1 MPTIL
6 ERFYE
11 THKKSAELYAGG
23 REVVAGGAA
32 QSRVMYPHPFYVG
45 RGDGAMKWDVDGNE
59 LIDYLIG
66 FGSLILGNNRPEI
79 TEAVERQVRNG
90 THMGTTTPHEVRWA
104 ELITGLMP
112 SAERVRFTASG
123 TEATLLAIRL
133 ARGYTGKTRL
143 VKFREHYDGWHDY
156 VAIEAGITAPY
167 GVPSE
172 TRSTVAVVEPDPD
185 ALDEYLSQDS
195 DVAAVIMEPTGA
207 HWGQFPVQNPH
218 FLESV
223 REITNRHGVIMIMDE
238 VIMGFRVSP
247 GGAQGKYG
255 IMPDLCSMAKI
266 VAGGLPGGAVGGRA
280 DIFEPMGDPD
290 PAKRFVHPGT
300 FNANP
305 VSAVAGIAALE
316 IIESEPITE
325 MADAAADRL
334 KHGLRN
340 ALTKQEV
347 TGHVH
352 GVSSIVHVALGVEG
366 KTNDQDISQ
375 VPHDQLMAATSGR
388 KIEMLKLAMLNEGVD
403 MFGGIGFMTSA
414 AHTDD
419 QVDRTVE
426 AFERSLVALRDEG
439 YI

>member
-59 LIDYLIG
+59 LIDYLVG

-104 ELITGLMP
+104 ELIAGLIP

-133 ARGYTGKTRL
+133 ARGFTGKTRL

-172 TRSTVAVVEPDPD
+172 TLSTVAVVEPDAD
-185 ALDEYLSQDS
+185 ALEEYLSQDS

-238 VIMGFRVSP
+238 VIMGFRVSR
-247 GGAQGKYG
+247 GGAKGKYG

-266 VAGGLPGGAVGGRA
+266 VAGGTARRRRWRTRGHIRA
-280 DIFEPMGDPD
+280 D
-290 PAKRFVHPGT
+290 
-300 FNANP
+300 
-305 VSAVAGIAALE
+305 
-316 IIESEPITE
+316 
-325 MADAAADRL
+325 
-334 KHGLRN
+334 
-340 ALTKQEV
+340 
-347 TGHVH
+347 
-352 GVSSIVHVALGVEG
+352 
-366 KTNDQDISQ
+366 
-375 VPHDQLMAATSGR
+375 GR
-388 KIEMLKLAMLNEGVD
+388 P
-403 MFGGIGFMTSA
+403 
-414 AHTDD
+414 
-419 QVDRTVE
+419 RP
-426 AFERSLVALRDEG
+426 
-439 YI
+439 

>member
-6 ERFYE
+6 ERFTD
-11 THKKSAELYAGG
+11 THRRSAELYAAG

-32 QSRVMYPHPFYVG
+32 QSRVMYPHPYYVE
-45 RGDGAMKWDVDGNE
+45 RGDGAVKWDVDGNE

-66 FGSLILGNNRPEI
+66 FGSLILGNNRPEV
-79 TEAVERQVRNG
+79 TEAVERQVRQG

-104 ELITGLMP
+104 DLITGLMP
-112 SAERVRFTASG
+112 AAERVRFTSSG
-123 TEATLLAIRL
+123 TESTLLAVRL
-133 ARGYTGKTRL
+133 ARGFTGKTRL

-156 VAIEAGITAPY
+156 VAMEAGITAPY
-167 GVPSE
+167 GVPNE
-172 TRSTVAVVEPDPD
+172 TRSTVAVVEPDPE
-185 ALDEYLSQDS
+185 ALDEYLSTDP
-195 DVAAVIMEPTGA
+195 DTAAVIMEPTGA
-207 HWGQFPVQNPH
+207 HWGQFPVQNPQ
-218 FLESV
+218 FLEAV
-223 REITNRHGVIMIMDE
+223 REVTRRHGVLMIMDE
-238 VIMGFRVSP
+238 VIMGFRLSR
-247 GGAQGKYG
+247 GGAQEKYG
-255 IMPDLCSMAKI
+255 VSPDLFSMAKI

-305 VSAVAGIAALE
+305 VSAAAGIAALE
-316 IIESEPITE
+316 IIASEPITE
-325 MADAAADRL
+325 QADAMAARL
-334 KHGLRN
+334 KLGLRD
-340 ALTKQEV
+340 ALSKQEV

-352 GVSSIVHVALGVEG
+352 GVSSIVHIALGVEG
-366 KTNDQDISQ
+366 ETNDQDISQ
-375 VPHDQLMAATSGR
+375 VPHDRLAEATKGR

-414 AHTDD
+414 AHTES

-426 AFERSLVALRDEG
+426 AFERSLIALRDEG

>member
-6 ERFYE
+6 ERFHE

-32 QSRVMYPHPFYVG
+32 QSRVMFPHPFYVD
-45 RGDGAMKWDVDGNE
+45 RGDGSTKWDVDGNE
-59 LIDYLIG
+59 LIDYLVG
-66 FGSLILGNNRPEI
+66 FGSLILGNNRPEV
-79 TEAVERQVRNG
+79 TEAVERQLRNG
-90 THMGTTTPHEVRWA
+90 THFGTTSSYEVRWA
-104 ELITGLMP
+104 ELITQLMP
-112 SAERVRFTASG
+112 AGERVRFTASG

-133 ARGYTGKTRL
+133 SRGFTGKTRL
-143 VKFREHYDGWHDY
+143 IKFREHYDGWHDY
-156 VAIEAGITAPY
+156 VAIEAGITSPY
-167 GVPSE
+167 GVPNE

-185 ALDEYLSQDS
+185 ALDQYLSDDK

-207 HWGQFPVQNPH
+207 HWGQFPVQNPD
-218 FLESV
+218 FLERV
-223 REITNRHGVIMIMDE
+223 REITKRHDVLMIMDE
-238 VIMGFRVSP
+238 VIMGFRVSR
-247 GGAQGKYG
+247 GGAHGKYG
-255 IMPDLCSMAKI
+255 IMPDLFSMAKI

-280 DIFEPMGDPD
+280 DIFEPMGDTD

-305 VSAVAGIAALE
+305 VSAAAGIAALE
-316 IIESEPITE
+316 IISNEPITE
-325 MADAAADRL
+325 RADAAADRL
-334 KHGLRN
+334 KKGLRE
-340 ALTKQEV
+340 ALLKQEV
-347 TGHVH
+347 MGHVH
-352 GVSSIVHVALGVEG
+352 GISSIVHLALGVEG
-366 KTNDQDISQ
+366 ETNDQDISQ
-375 VPHDQLMAATSGR
+375 VPHQQLADATKGR

-419 QVDRTVE
+419 QIDRTVE

>member
-1 MPTIL
+1 M
-6 ERFYE
+6 
-11 THKKSAELYAGG
+11 
-23 REVVAGGAA
+23 
-32 QSRVMYPHPFYVG
+32 
-45 RGDGAMKWDVDGNE
+45 
-59 LIDYLIG
+59 
-66 FGSLILGNNRPEI
+66 
-79 TEAVERQVRNG
+79 
-90 THMGTTTPHEVRWA
+90 
-104 ELITGLMP
+104 
-112 SAERVRFTASG
+112 RFTASG

-133 ARGYTGKTRL
+133 ARGFTGKTRGSSSSASTTTAGTTTL
-143 VKFREHYDGWHDY
+143 PSRP
-156 VAIEAGITAPY
+156 GITAPY

-185 ALDEYLSQDS
+185 ALEEYLSQDS

-223 REITNRHGVIMIMDE
+223 REITDRHGVIMIMDE

-255 IMPDLCSMAKI
+255 VMPDLCSMAKI

-290 PAKRFVHPGT
+290 PDKRFVHPGT

-334 KHGLRN
+334 KSGLRN

-352 GVSSIVHVALGVEG
+352 GVSSIIHVALGVEG
-366 KTNDQDISQ
+366 ETNDQDISQ

-419 QVDRTVE
+419 QVDRTID

>member
-1 MPTIL
+1 
-6 ERFYE
+6 
-11 THKKSAELYAGG
+11 
-23 REVVAGGAA
+23 
-32 QSRVMYPHPFYVG
+32 
-45 RGDGAMKWDVDGNE
+45 
-59 LIDYLIG
+59 
-66 FGSLILGNNRPEI
+66 
-79 TEAVERQVRNG
+79 
-90 THMGTTTPHEVRWA
+90 MGTTTPHEVRWA

-167 GVPSE
+167 GVPNE

-185 ALDEYLSQDS
+185 ALNEYLSQDS

-207 HWGQFPVQNPH
+207 HWGQFPVQNPQ

-223 REITNRHGVIMIMDE
+223 REITERHGVLMIMDE
-238 VIMGFRVSP
+238 VIMGFRLSR

-255 IMPDLCSMAKI
+255 VMPDLCSMAKI

-334 KHGLRN
+334 KNGLRN

-366 KTNDQDISQ
+366 ETNDQDISQ

-414 AHTDD
+414 AHTDA
-419 QVDRTVE
+419 QIDRTVE